1 MRPRERRETG
11 EQDLFRSR
19 LDQIIDM
26 DHALAKLA
34 RTVDWGFLEGRFGE
48 VYTDDPGHPP
58 LPTRLMAGL
67 SILKHTYDLSDEML
81 CERWV
86 ENPYYQLCLS
96 KIKAGHIGGAARREL
111 GGKESARPVR
121 RDARTAHPSPRRDVC
136 GRHYN
141 ISCTTAA
148 GGGGGIRRTRQ
159 RGRGIPGGSNR
170 SVVRHTR
177 FAMETV
183 ERSADRECPLIEL
196 VG

>member
-1 MRPRERRETG
+1 MIEFWHWPRARCPFLADTVAEVPKGAEANFPPKNEKCENRRSTRPQTRYGNHRLSLSHGGMVPHIIFIAAPTARRI
-11 EQDLFRSR
+11 R
-19 LDQIIDM
+19 
-26 DHALAKLA
+26 
-34 RTVDWGFLEGRFGE
+34 V
-48 VYTDDPGHPP
+48 
-58 LPTRLMAGL
+58 
-67 SILKHTYDLSDEML
+67 
-81 CERWV
+81 
-86 ENPYYQLCLS
+86 LCLS
-96 KIKAGHIGGAARREL
+96 NIRSGHIGGAARREL

-121 RDARTAHPSPRRDVC
+121 RYARTAHPSPRRDVC

-159 RGRGIPGGSNR
+159 RGRGIPVGSNR